1 MKRIIAI
8 FLSLALVL
16 TLLPIF
22 AITTSATYDGTGTFS
37 EVTTLDDLEAGSYY
51 VLYGVNDAVNGTY
64 TGAMT
69 ASAPPD
75 WELLPSRSA
84 KRVPS

>member
-22 AITTSATYDGTGTFS
+22 AITASATYDGTGTFS
-37 EVTTLDDLEAGSYY
+37 EVTTLGDLEAGSYY
-51 VLYGVNDAVNGTY
+51 VL
-64 TGAMT
+64 
-69 ASAPPD
+69 
-75 WELLPSRSA
+75 
-84 KRVPS
+84 